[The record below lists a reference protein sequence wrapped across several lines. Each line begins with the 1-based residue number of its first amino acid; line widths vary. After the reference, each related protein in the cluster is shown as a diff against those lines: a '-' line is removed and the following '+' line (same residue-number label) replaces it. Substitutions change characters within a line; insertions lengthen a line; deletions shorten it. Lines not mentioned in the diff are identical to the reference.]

1 MFELK
6 VKKNVQIIANAEF
19 DDASVTKRL
28 INNQN
33 QWFVALKKV
42 KTIILFQQR
51 SM

>member
-1 MFELK
+1 M
-6 VKKNVQIIANAEF
+6 QF

-33 QWFVALKKV
+33 QWFVDLKRV
-42 KTIILFQQR
+42 ITVILFQQQ

>member
-1 MFELK
+1 M
-6 VKKNVQIIANAEF
+6 QF

-42 KTIILFQQR
+42 NTIILFQQR
-51 SM
+51 LM